1 MKNNKKLNIFLVLL
15 IISISFFLLLAFSLD
30 NDYFWHISAG
40 KYMFNKGVL
49 KYDVFSW
56 YLKDKYWMSHEW
68 LFEIIIY
75 GLRKIFG
82 SIHTIIYCFSTLVSL
97 LLILFFTNKKNMIK
111 NIPFTL
117 IYLLLFSIL
126 SLGFIQVRPHMI
138 SNIFVALTIYF
149 LYDLYNNKDSKKIYF
164 LPVITI
170 FWANIHGG
178 SSNLS
183 YIFCFIF
190 LICGLFSFKY
200 KKIESNRVSKIQ
212 LKKYLLVMFLCMIS
226 ICINIHGF
234 KMFLYPY
241 SNMLDTTML
250 NNISEWRNTSL
261 SDPYH
266 YIYYIFLLFTLFT
279 MLFSDKKINFID
291 FILFG
296 FVSYLG
302 LKSIRFW
309 LYSPIIMNYII
320 FNYVKD
326 RKLEKGTYMVLG
338 TIIIFLFSIYI
349 CNIKGINTIKYKIN
363 LNKDIINLIKKEN
376 PKRLYNMYD
385 YGGELIYN
393 DIDVFIDGRA
403 DLYTNY
409 NYKDYLNISNL
420 QGDYIKVIDK
430 YDFDYFLVSSKY
442 PISTYLKY
450 SDEYDVLYK
459 NKDIL
464 LYKKIVN

>member
-97 LLILFFTNKKNMIK
+97 LLILFFTNKKNMVK

-138 SNIFVALTIYF
+138 SNIFVALTICF

-266 YIYYIFLLFTLFT
+266 YIYYIFLLFILFT

-320 FNYVKD
+320 
-326 RKLEKGTYMVLG
+326 T
-338 TIIIFLFSIYI
+338 FL
-349 CNIKGINTIKYKIN
+349 
-363 LNKDIINLIKKEN
+363 
-376 PKRLYNMYD
+376 
-385 YGGELIYN
+385 
-393 DIDVFIDGRA
+393 A
-403 DLYTNY
+403 
-409 NYKDYLNISNL
+409 
-420 QGDYIKVIDK
+420 
-430 YDFDYFLVSSKY
+430 
-442 PISTYLKY
+442 
-450 SDEYDVLYK
+450 
-459 NKDIL
+459 
-464 LYKKIVN
+464 